1 MTARGQDGATRKVS
15 VRSRRRQQE
24 KERLANQPFAVSP
37 PPQLRR
43 GPSVGWFGQLS
54 TNCGMACGLLL
65 FAVFLGCLPS
75 VGGTATVPFS
85 RTVVRGR
92 HILTRKEYLDTF
104 PGDTA
109 GWAQYMED
117 QYFAER
123 GVSLTDDAEERARD
137 NPRETLGQAR
147 SRLFND
153 RVRSP
158 NNRPTELSQ
167 AANQSRAQRKRE
179 SPEQRDKGK
188 RDDRTRR
195 QAKRA
200 RQAAARPAR
209 RASEILNGSLL
220 VEGSDVGKLAL
231 TKEEQSTSTTCA
243 GCGAELLPGEVTSSN
258 PTYGSICCKKNKV
271 SLPPICTPCPEV
283 TKLWHDADGVVGKTL
298 RKFARAINNTLA
310 FASQKVKRPNNLPGS
325 STWSPTVVIQ
335 GRVHHFIGD
344 KTYGRQD
351 YAEVA
356 VLKPDADENGRDIVV
371 KMRGGAL
378 KTINETHRGYDP
390 LHFVILHPAG
400 DDGWKIG
407 MTKTG
412 SKQSISPCDFYAYR
426 EYVCSAFA
434 KAEHCRLQW
443 QRHNQTTIRA
453 VLYQNLVDHVAA
465 GDAGKK
471 IGKRVVLSSSFVGGN
486 RDLHRRYQDAMAV
499 VRAHGKPS
507 FFITFTCNPNWPEI
521 VNSLPKGLKACD
533 RPDIVSRVFRQKL
546 NELLTDIKEKAIF
559 GTANANLSVTE
570 FQKRGLPHGH
580 ILCILD
586 SQFRLTCA
594 DEIDDTVLAEIPPL
608 PVGPRPNDDEQAK
621 AYDQAVRLHEA
632 GGSSGDEC
640 GSAAAEAASDSESES
655 SLLEQAIRAAGD
667 VCGPSTSA
675 VETGNSLEAGNSSDE
690 DASHCETLG
699 ADDSSD
705 ASYTDG
711 DSSSIDSDVGGASD
725 EDSDASWLPSD

>member
-1 MTARGQDGATRKVS
+1 
-15 VRSRRRQQE
+15 
-24 KERLANQPFAVSP
+24 
-37 PPQLRR
+37 
-43 GPSVGWFGQLS
+43 
-54 TNCGMACGLLL
+54 MACGLLL

-75 VGGTATVPFS
+75 VGGTATVPVS

-104 PGDTA
+104 AGDTA

-117 QYFAER
+117 QYFAEQ
-123 GVSLTDDAEERARD
+123 GVSLTADAEERVS
-137 NPRETLGQAR
+137 NKPGETLGQAK
-147 SRLFND
+147 SRLFFN
-153 RVRSP
+153 RVRKP
-158 NNRPTELSQ
+158 NMHPTELSQ
-167 AANQSRAQRKRE
+167 AANQSRVQRKRE

-195 QAKRA
+195 QTKRA

-271 SLPPICTPCPEV
+271 SLPPICMPCPEV

-335 GRVHHFIGD
+335 GRVHHFIGSLAPNDNQSKQFVQTYINDPSMSECQQIDYRMGAIYLPADTSQAEKERVRECLEIMQKAITEHNPYVQDFVKAYERTGGNETKAKIVINADARPPPPPGDGPATSHPRRYNAPSD

-533 RPDIVSRVFRQKL
+533 RPDI
-546 NELLTDIKEKAIF
+546 
-559 GTANANLSVTE
+559 
-570 FQKRGLPHGH
+570 
-580 ILCILD
+580 
-586 SQFRLTCA
+586 
-594 DEIDDTVLAEIPPL
+594 
-608 PVGPRPNDDEQAK
+608 
-621 AYDQAVRLHEA
+621 
-632 GGSSGDEC
+632 
-640 GSAAAEAASDSESES
+640 
-655 SLLEQAIRAAGD
+655 AIRAAGD